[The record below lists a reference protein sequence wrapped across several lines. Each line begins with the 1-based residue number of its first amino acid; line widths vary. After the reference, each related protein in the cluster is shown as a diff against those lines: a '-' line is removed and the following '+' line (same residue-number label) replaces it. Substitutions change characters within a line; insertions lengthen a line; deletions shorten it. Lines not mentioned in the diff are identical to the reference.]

1 MSSKKLSL
9 ALIALLALT
18 TVLALAPVTPTFAV
32 QEPTV
37 SIDYPYMYTG
47 DEIAART
54 ITIENPQ
61 GNPDIVEV
69 RVYIAKDVVEDVTG
83 VTCSGFVPGT
93 SFSVITSAPWVVA
106 SSLPSGYD
114 YILPD
119 GAKGK
124 ITLNLNPNN
133 EETEEGVVDKFTI
146 TVTIKF
152 ADDTKVTKTVN
163 LYVGRAKEVAISLTQ
178 DDEPVSSILAGET
191 VTINIQTG
199 PTYCEDKGLPL
210 VVWAVNPDGDTVEI
224 TKVTTDEDGKAE
236 AEFTPKK
243 AGTWTFYA
251 DVVMEPESGLGAQ
264 LTVSS
269 AELEVEPGVPTKVVV
284 NTPFD
289 VEGYGVSYLTESSFE
304 INVSLTDKYG
314 NPVTLDVAADVK
326 LTATKGCFV
335 NATGAEVDEIT
346 TTIPAGSDYSEPVTY
361 KPDPL
366 WGTYAII
373 SAKVTVPSGDYE
385 GSYTGTSKS
394 LKTSTFATSVT
405 VTPESLT
412 CEAGSY
418 VEVTI
423 DIDQE
428 GVPVTFEIVSEEE
441 EYEGSLSPVSTTT
454 DEDGVATTKFY
465 VDTTAGLKAKV
476 KAVVSKPLTDAPDN
490 TIEGESAEIET
501 VPGEVAKLGVTV
513 EPDTLGPGGEAVVTI
528 YLADAYDNEVETN
541 IFGAAIRVDL
551 STTGGT
557 LERDFV
563 YISYDKVKVTVDYT
577 APEELGTYTI
587 TATTTQYSL
596 ESGSATVE
604 VMGYEPI
611 VNITSP
617 AEDTTVSST
626 TDVTMY
632 IAGWAKP
639 SDATLAET
647 PGTVITTIKYSLDGA
662 DNVTVPIVNV
672 EEEKAFFNFSV
683 TLTVNATHTITVYAV
698 DSEGYENFATRTVN
712 VTYTAVPPPPV
723 MPTEISGASTDK
735 ASYSPGE
742 EVKVT
747 ATVTNVG
754 ATARDVVVRITFI
767 APDRTPQYPIYE
779 LSLTLEAGQSVT
791 PTATYLAGELTGT
804 WTAKIMVVDAVTGEA
819 IAEPVELTV
828 TVG

>member
-18 TVLALAPVTPTFAV
+18 TVLALAPTTPAFAV
-32 QEPTV
+32 EEPTV
-37 SIDYPYMYTG
+37 SLDYPYMFTG
-47 DEIAART
+47 DEIATRT

-69 RVYIAKDVVEDVTG
+69 RVYIASDVVEDVTS
-83 VTCSGFVPGT
+83 VSWSGFVSGT
-93 SFSVITSAPWVVA
+93 SFSIITEEPWVVA

-114 YILPD
+114 FILPD

-124 ITLNLNPNN
+124 ITLNLDPND
-133 EETEEGVVDKFTI
+133 EETEEGVVDKFSI

-152 ADDTKVTKTVN
+152 ADDTKVTKTLH
-163 LYVGRAKEVAISLTQ
+163 LYVGRAQEITISLTQ
-178 DDEPVSSILAGET
+178 DDESVSTIMAGET

-199 PTYCEDKGLPL
+199 PLYCEDEGLPL
-210 VVWAVNPDGDTVEI
+210 VVWAVNPDGDSVEI
-224 TKVTTDEDGKAE
+224 TKVTTDEDGTAE
-236 AEFTPKK
+236 AEFTPTE
-243 AGTWTFYA
+243 AGDWSFYA

-264 LTVSS
+264 LTVTP
-269 AELEVEPGVPTKVVV
+269 AELTVEPNVPTKVVV

-289 VEGYGVSYLTESSFE
+289 VEGYSISYLTESSFE

-314 NPVTLDVAADVK
+314 NPVALDVAAEVE
-326 LTATKGCFV
+326 LTTTKGCFI
-335 NATGAEVDEIT
+335 NATGDEVDEIT
-346 TTIPAGSDYSEPVTY
+346 ATIPAGSEYSEPVTY
-361 KPDPL
+361 KPDPV

-423 DIDQE
+423 DINQE
-428 GVPVTFEIVSEEE
+428 NVPVTFEVVSEEE
-441 EYEGSLSPVSTTT
+441 EYNGYVTPVSTTT

-513 EPDTLGPGGEAVVTI
+513 EPDTLGPGKEAVVTI
-528 YLADAYDNEVETN
+528 YLADEYDNEVETN

-551 STTGGT
+551 TVTGGT

-563 YISYDKVKVTVDYT
+563 YISYDDVSVTVDYT

-587 TATTTQYSL
+587 TATTTQYAL

-604 VMGYEPI
+604 VMALEPI

-626 TDVTMY
+626 TNVTMY

-647 PGTVITTIKYSLDGA
+647 PGTVITTIKYSLNGA
-662 DNVTVPIVNV
+662 DNVTVPIVSV

-683 TLTVNATHTITVYAV
+683 TLTVNATHTITVYAI
-698 DSEGYENFATRTVN
+698 DSEGYENFATRIIT
-712 VTYTAVPPPPV
+712 VTYAPAPPV
-723 MPTEISGASTDK
+723 MPTEISDASTDK
-735 ASYSPGE
+735 PSYSPGE
-742 EVKVT
+742 EVEIT

-754 ATARDVVVRITFI
+754 AEARNVTIRITFI
-767 APDRTPQYPIYE
+767 APDGTPQYPIYE

-804 WTAKIMVVDAVTGEA
+804 WTAKIMVIDTVTGEA

-828 TVG
+828 TVS